1 MVEQGRTARGASAE
15 LDIVERAGR
24 AWQGMAVMVAR
35 AGQDRTEQG
44 RAAQRRPCMVEQ
56 SKGEQHRAY
65 IT

>member
-15 LDIVERAGR
+15 LDIVERAGQGMAGHGR

-44 RAAQRRPCMVEQ
+44 RAAQRRPW
-56 SKGEQHRAY
+56 
-65 IT
+65 